1 MKTLLLAMVEKL
13 IAAILAS
20 DWSLLKDQVSAL
32 LDKDLPGEQ
41 KHAIVLERMRD
52 FGSVF
57 ATWFLDIAI
66 KMAYARL
73 AGKALEETK

>member
-1 MKTLLLAMVEKL
+1 MKTILLAMVEKL

-20 DWSLLKDQVSAL
+20 DWELLKAQVSAL
-32 LDKDLPGEQ
+32 LDEDLPGTE

-57 ATWFLDIAI
+57 ASWFLDIAI
-66 KMAYARL
+66 KMAYAKL
-73 AGKALEETK
+73 AGKSLEKQ